1 MPGRLRAVLRISSF
15 HGLVI
20 TMYHD
25 DLAPPHFHGHEAGK
39 QAAFTFTGELLH
51 GESSVRARRLVREW
65 SRLHRRE
72 LELNWELARRRK
84 PLVRIAPL
92 K

>member
-1 MPGRLRAVLRISSF
+1 MPRISRF
-15 HGLVI
+15 CGLVI
-20 TMYHD
+20 SMYHD
-25 DLAPPHFHGHEAGK
+25 DHAPPHFHVHEGDL

-51 GESSVRARRLVREW
+51 GRASIRARRLVREW
-65 SRLHRRE
+65 ARLHGRE

>member
-1 MPGRLRAVLRISSF
+1 MPLISQF
-15 HGLVI
+15 HGLLI

-25 DLAPPHFHGHEAGK
+25 DHGPPHFHVHEGGNLS
-39 QAAFTFTGELLH
+39 AFVFTGELLR
-51 GESSVRARRLVREW
+51 GRASARARRLVRQW
-65 SRLHRRE
+65 ARLHRRE
-72 LELNWELARRRK
+72 LELNWELARRLQ

>member
-1 MPGRLRAVLRISSF
+1 MPRISQF
-15 HGLVI
+15 RGLLV

-25 DLAPPHFHGHEAGK
+25 DHAPPHFHVHEGE
-39 QAAFTFTGELLH
+39 QQGAFVFSGQLLH
-51 GESSVRARRLVREW
+51 GRASIRARRLVREW
-65 SRLHRRE
+65 ARLHRRE